1 MDMADGTLHQEVA
14 TQDRLRTSLC
24 SLLPLLE
31 NSSTVAVYHRPEIWR
46 LQLHLLACF
55 LIPKAV
61 ALPLDQ
67 SLSLPEFFS
76 LFVVFYA
83 STSSRSSLQARSL
96 SFNVQPLKA
105 ALRSRKSCDKLISCS
120 THVQPTACK
129 KGSKKKLFEAAW
141 GIEEHR
147 VIPEMHQ

>member
-1 MDMADGTLHQEVA
+1 MFA
-14 TQDRLRTSLC
+14 
-24 SLLPLLE
+24 LPLLE

-120 THVQPTACK
+120 THVQPTASK
-129 KGSKKKLFEAAW
+129 KGSKKNSLRQHGALRNTGLYLKCINNASTPNA
-141 GIEEHR
+141 R
-147 VIPEMHQ
+147 